1 MFLKPLLPTALFRE
15 VRHLGLYAT
24 VALTV
29 FALPCGARAASA
41 DRQEPVDVNANTID
55 GSLAD
60 DGESVLSGA
69 VRITQGSLQ
78 VQSETARV
86 TRSGGDLQK
95 VLLEGAPATLEQVDD
110 KGQPVKASAHQIIYQ
125 PDSETIELLGGVV
138 IVQPQGNLT
147 GERVTYHLGTGRILA
162 GGEGGRVSMRM
173 NPKATKTESGAQ

>member
-1 MFLKPLLPTALFRE
+1 MFLKPLLPTARFRE
-15 VRHLGLYAT
+15 VCHLGLCAT
-24 VALTV
+24 VALTLI
-29 FALPCGARAASA
+29 ALPHLARAASA
-41 DRQEPVDVNANTID
+41 DRQEPVDVNADTID

-60 DGESVLSGA
+60 DGESVLSGS

-95 VLLEGAPATLEQVDD
+95 VLLEGAPATLEQMDD
-110 KGQPVKASAHQIIYQ
+110 NGQPVKASARQIIYQ

-147 GERVTYHLGTGRILA
+147 GERVNYHLGSGRIMA
-162 GGEGGRVSMRM
+162 GGQGGRVSMRM
-173 NPKATKTESGAQ
+173 NPKAPKTESGAQ